1 MIVTYN
7 QKLLSHRLNIN
18 LNGTQIEQVKVT
30 KYLGFCLDTKLCWSD
45 HINKLFK
52 KIAPKIGLLRRLR
65 YIVSFD
71 CLSKYYMATVQSHI
85 DYYLTVW
92 GFTSSHNLHLIQK
105 MQNRAARLITN
116 NFDFNTRGI
125 DIVRDL
131 GWLNITQRRDYFTA
145 LLVFKSLSGNLPDHI
160 LDNFTFKR
168 DIAIRQTRSC
178 DTNVLFVP
186 KINRSSFKS
195 ALQVNGPMLWNNLPI
210 HIRNC
215 NSIHSFKRL
224 LKTFLLQQS

>member
-1 MIVTYN
+1 
-7 QKLLSHRLNIN
+7 
-18 LNGTQIEQVKVT
+18 
-30 KYLGFCLDTKLCWSD
+30 
-45 HINKLFK
+45 
-52 KIAPKIGLLRRLR
+52 
-65 YIVSFD
+65 
-71 CLSKYYMATVQSHI
+71 MATVQSHI
-85 DYYLTVW
+85 DYCLTVW
-92 GFTSSHNLHLIQK
+92 GFTSSDNLHLIQK

-145 LLVFKSLSGNLPDHI
+145 LFLPDHI

-178 DTNVLFVP
+178 DTNVLYVP

-195 ALQVNGPMLWNNLPI
+195 ALQVNGTMIWNILPI